1 MEKTDLISDFV
12 SVRGIQLHYYRT
24 GNRSGIPMV
33 LVHGITD
40 DGLCWMPVAKVL
52 APFYD
57 IIMVDVRGHGK
68 SDAPNEGYTLENL
81 ASDLASCIQSLQL
94 KKPILLGH
102 SLGAIISL
110 LLAGYYPEIPGAI
123 ILEDPPAFW
132 KPAFP
137 SPEDGKS
144 QTAMRDWMTG
154 LKRKTRDELLAEVHA
169 NNPGWSDAELGPW
182 ADSKHRFSLAIT
194 GLFSLQDLG
203 AIDFSQI
210 TRRISCPAIVISAD
224 KQLGA
229 ASSEEDIALLK
240 EWIPHLRHAHI
251 EGAGHNIRRDRF
263 TQYMEV
269 IQTALKG
276 FSQDQSKP

>member
-110 LLAGYYPEIPGAI
+110 LLAGYYPEIPRYMRTI
-123 ILEDPPAFW
+123 PAGPMRNLGHGRIPNIDSAW
-132 KPAFP
+132 L
-137 SPEDGKS
+137 SP
-144 QTAMRDWMTG
+144 
-154 LKRKTRDELLAEVHA
+154 
-169 NNPGWSDAELGPW
+169 
-182 ADSKHRFSLAIT
+182 
-194 GLFSLQDLG
+194 
-203 AIDFSQI
+203 
-210 TRRISCPAIVISAD
+210 
-224 KQLGA
+224 
-229 ASSEEDIALLK
+229 ASSPYKISERSIF
-240 EWIPHLRHAHI
+240 
-251 EGAGHNIRRDRF
+251 RRSLGGYR
-263 TQYMEV
+263 
-269 IQTALKG
+269 ARR
-276 FSQDQSKP
+276 